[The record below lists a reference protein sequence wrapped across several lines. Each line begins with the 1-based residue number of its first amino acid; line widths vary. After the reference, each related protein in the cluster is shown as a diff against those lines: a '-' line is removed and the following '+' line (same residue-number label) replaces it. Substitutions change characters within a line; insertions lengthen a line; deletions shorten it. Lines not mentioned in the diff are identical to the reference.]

1 MAIIAK
7 NEQGGSFEPIPE
19 GVHTAICVSII
30 DLGMQYSEKWDKSTH
45 KAMVTWE
52 LPEETYTKDGETK
65 PRTLSK
71 EYSLSLG
78 EKSNLRKDLQA
89 WRGRAFTDEE
99 LAGFD
104 LKNVLGKGCQIQL
117 IHTEK
122 NGNKYANIASIMGLP
137 KGMKLD
143 EPSNIVYFD
152 LGDTECMKL
161 MAQIPEWI
169 QNKIKESD
177 DYKNMV
183 LDSDLPVA
191 GDEEDVPF

>member
-7 NEQGGSFEPIPE
+7 NEQGGGFEPISE
-19 GVHTAICVSII
+19 GVHTAICVSIV
-30 DLGMQYSEKWDKSTH
+30 DLGMQFSEKWGKSTH
-45 KAMVTWE
+45 KAMITWE
-52 LPEETYTKDGETK
+52 LPEETYTNKEGETR

-89 WRGRAFTDEE
+89 WRGRAFTEEE

-104 LKNVLGKGCQIQL
+104 LKNVLGKGCQIQI

-137 KGMKLD
+137 KGIKLD
-143 EPSNIVYFD
+143 EPQNLVYFD
-152 LGDTECMKL
+152 MDDPKCYEL
-161 MAQIPEWI
+161 MDQIPEWI
-169 QNKIKESD
+169 QNKIKESEN
-177 DYKNMV
+177 YKSFKGSV
-183 LDSDLPVA
+183 LQ
-191 GDEEDVPF
+191 DEETELPF